1 VVFIVLL
8 LIFCLFAGSLPA
20 VYTALYL
27 LCKA

>member
-1 VVFIVLL
+1 MVLL